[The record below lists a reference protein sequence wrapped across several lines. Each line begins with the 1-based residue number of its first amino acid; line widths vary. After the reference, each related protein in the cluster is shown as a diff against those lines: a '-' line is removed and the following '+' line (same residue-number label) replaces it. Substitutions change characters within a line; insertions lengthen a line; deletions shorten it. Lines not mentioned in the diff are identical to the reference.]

1 MPVIYPASSGF
12 SLAWLLPLTK
22 SFACLVCRVV
32 GLTTREKPLP
42 KAARDFRSACAS
54 RFHRENDVSL
64 TWVTRCRTPYFFV
77 GKNFASNLH
86 FHIFAFEISSKEIY
100 QKLFRNTK

>member
-42 KAARDFRSACAS
+42 KAARDFR
-54 RFHRENDVSL
+54 
-64 TWVTRCRTPYFFV
+64 
-77 GKNFASNLH
+77 
-86 FHIFAFEISSKEIY
+86 
-100 QKLFRNTK
+100 